1 MPRTKVEVLTIG
13 DEILYGQIV
22 DTNSQWI
29 SQELDKVGIKTVR
42 KTTISDERTDI
53 LTAFKEAENR
63 ADIVLITGGLGP
75 TNDDLTKPCLA
86 EYFNCGLK
94 QNKEALKQVAS
105 FFESRGLELTEINKR
120 QADLP
125 ECCEYVP
132 NLLGTAP
139 GMWFERNGKVFVS
152 MPGVPHEMK
161 LMMEN
166 TVIPK
171 LQEVFQTEVIYHKLI
186 KTVGIGE
193 SWLSEKIKDWED
205 NLPAHIRLAYLPSL
219 GQVKL
224 RLTAVGEDRDQLK
237 ADVEE
242 QIEKLKHYAG
252 KYIYGYDR
260 DQMETAVGELL
271 KNSSKTI
278 ALAESCT
285 GGYVTHLVTS
295 VPGSSEYFQ
304 GAIVPYHNELKIN
317 ILGVK
322 KDAIMDHGAVSE
334 ATIFEMANKV
344 RTLFKADIGIA
355 TSGVAGPAGGTPE
368 KPVGTV
374 WIGYADGNETVTKK
388 LQLTKDRTIN
398 IKATAVAL
406 LNLVRISLSKSIE
419 IKD

>member
-1 MPRTKVEVLTIG
+1 MARTKAEIITIG

-22 DTNSQWI
+22 DTNSQWM

-53 LTAFKEAENR
+53 LGAFKEAESR

-86 EYFNCGLK
+86 EYFDCKVELDSD
-94 QNKEALKQVAS
+94 ALIEVTA
-105 FFESRGLELTEINKR
+105 FFKSKGLELSDINR
-120 QADLP
+120 QQAFLP
-125 ECCEYVP
+125 VCCERVP
-132 NLLGTAP
+132 NKIGTAP

-161 LMMEN
+161 MMMEEV
-166 TVIPK
+166 VIPK
-171 LQEVFQTEVIYHKLI
+171 LQDIFNTEVIFHKLI

-193 SWLSEKIKDWED
+193 SWLSEEIKDWEN
-205 NLPAHIRLAYLPSL
+205 NLPEHIKLAYLPSL

-224 RLTAVGEDRDQLK
+224 RLTAVGDDLDLLKSQVEDQITALK
-237 ADVEE
+237 A
-242 QIEKLKHYAG
+242 YAG

-260 DQMETAVGELL
+260 DQMETAVGDLL
-271 KNSSKTI
+271 QKSGKTI

-285 GGYVTHLVTS
+285 GGYVTHLITS
-295 VPGSSEYFQ
+295 VSGSSRYFQ
-304 GAIVPYHNELKIN
+304 GSIVPYHNDFKIN
-317 ILGVK
+317 VLKVDENAILG
-322 KDAIMDHGAVSE
+322 HGAVSE
-334 ATIFEMANKV
+334 PTIIEMANNV
-344 RTLFKADIGIA
+344 RKLFKADIGIA
-355 TSGVAGPAGGTPE
+355 TSGIAGPAGGTPE

-374 WIGYADGNETVTKK
+374 WIAYADGNETVTRK
-388 LQLTKDRTIN
+388 LQLWKDRTLN

-406 LNLVRISLSKSIE
+406 LNLVRISLSKTIE